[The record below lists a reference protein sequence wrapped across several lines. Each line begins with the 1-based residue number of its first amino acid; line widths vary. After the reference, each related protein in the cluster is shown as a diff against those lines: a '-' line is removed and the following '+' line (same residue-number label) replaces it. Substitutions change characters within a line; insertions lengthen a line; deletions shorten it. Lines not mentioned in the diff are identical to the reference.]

1 MFKKIL
7 ALGYDDFFIDGFRI
21 QDFNS
26 EYKLL
31 SKKKRAIML
40 ENVIEA
46 LNLNLK
52 YYSSPERQLKYMSMK
67 ERQNK
72 MV

>member
-1 MFKKIL
+1 
-7 ALGYDDFFIDGFRI
+7 
-21 QDFNS
+21 
-26 EYKLL
+26 
-31 SKKKRAIML
+31 ML

-67 ERQNK
+67 ERESK
-72 MV
+72 MVQKLNPIINSQHLAPVAVSHKSNLSMN